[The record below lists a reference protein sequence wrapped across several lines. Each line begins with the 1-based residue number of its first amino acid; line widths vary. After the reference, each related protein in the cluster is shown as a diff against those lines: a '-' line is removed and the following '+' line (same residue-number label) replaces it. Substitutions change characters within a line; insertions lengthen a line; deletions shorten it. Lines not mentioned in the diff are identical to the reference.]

1 MEGNG
6 EVLLAGLI
14 HKKSLKEEGGGGAS
28 GRGQRMKGWG
38 IVPGNLRWGLGMR
51 NAELVKQSGLNSF
64 PTAFTSKDPLVH
76 TTTPSS

>member
-14 HKKSLKEEGGGGAS
+14 HKKSLKEEGGGTS

-38 IVPGNLRWGLGMR
+38 
-51 NAELVKQSGLNSF
+51 
-64 PTAFTSKDPLVH
+64 D
-76 TTTPSS
+76 SSRKP